1 MRQDWGTDIDKTLLE
16 RVARLSRGSQR
27 WLKTAVQVIRTMPAP
42 GDREEDLEEQEYV
55 PPAPKRRLPPP
66 PAAEVPRAYAADLED
81 VITGR
86 ARLDEQLEAYPE
98 LAEELEGLG
107 DIIDMLRKS
116 GEQRRK
122 KGEDILR
129 EEILGQPPE
138 ERDEDE

>member
-27 WLKTAVQVIRTMPAP
+27 WLKTAVQVIRTTPAP

-138 ERDEDE
+138 ERDEDG